1 MNPQEPPT
9 PPREIPPTPEAEGY
23 IIDSF
28 LGGGNFGFVWSAI
41 QEGTMRPVALKF
53 LAPWHHCG
61 PASLRFERE
70 TEIASS
76 LEHPS
81 IARIFTTGLSPS
93 GRWIAMELIDGPT
106 LDAWATS
113 PSVSLREK
121 LTAFLKICDATLHA
135 HQAGIIHR
143 DLKPENILV
152 TSDGTP
158 KIVDFG
164 IAARTV
170 SATLD
175 VTLTRNGELIGSLPW
190 MAPEQ
195 ARCDWQN
202 VSTLSDIY
210 SLGCILFLLLTGQ
223 RPISGNSNFS
233 NALAAAQSGDK
244 PSPRSICRS
253 IPADLSTI
261 TAKCLSPDPARRYQS
276 AAELRDDIARWLNGD
291 PVHAEASALYWIS
304 RKLRRH
310 WAPATAACLLLA
322 ATGAAAASSYHAAR
336 SVATARAATLH
347 EAKELASLILLR
359 CKPVLEK
366 AGRKDEIA
374 NLEGQIA
381 SFDWSLGQPDAK
393 GNAYDSRRFRAR
405 EASFSAEIHARN
417 GQWPESFR
425 MWQRAVAHLQSL
437 HADHP
442 DTRFYAEELAHA
454 AAGKQLALLKCDYFE
469 DAVAAARL
477 VGQTIGSHPIEG
489 RASGSILAESAEIL
503 AETAEV
509 CAEQRK
515 PLPPDTLPLASRFAD
530 LLCTSCDGSFDG
542 ILHSASSQRS
552 HARILSLSSK
562 HDAALAT
569 ALKARA
575 TAEQALATEP
585 GSESAAIVMSN
596 CLTTLAE
603 ALHDAGRLTESAT
616 TLAQALN
623 FRSRN
628 GELILPTN
636 ASPQPV
642 ARLAVAMERLSNS
655 FASRADASAAATILS
670 KAEAIWKVVGPHAR
684 SEKGQLRWGLVALK
698 HAQQAALAKRS
709 SDAIAAAAS
718 AYSRLLTLNEKSK
731 LDHCVRLLGAAEAA
745 VILAEHNAPSA
756 KGKTSWASLSS
767 KILSKAHTQLLS
779 EGPDALSQHEPRLR
793 ELEKRR
799 ELLPSVV
806 SRF

>member
-1 MNPQEPPT
+1 MNPSATST
-9 PPREIPPTPEAEGY
+9 PPGQIPPTPEADGY
-23 IIDSF
+23 VIDSF

-81 IARIFTTGLSPS
+81 IARIFTTGQSHS

-106 LDAWATS
+106 LDAWAAA
-113 PSVSLREK
+113 PSVSLRKK
-121 LTAFLKICDATLHA
+121 LTAFLKVCDATLHA

-175 VTLTRNGELIGSLPW
+175 VTLTSNGELIGSLPW

-223 RPISGNSNFS
+223 RPISGNSSFS
-233 NALAAAQSGDK
+233 NALAAAQAGDK

-261 TAKCLSPDPARRYQS
+261 TAKCLSPNPARRYQS

-291 PVHAEASALYWIS
+291 PVHAEASTLYWIS

-336 SVATARAATLH
+336 SVATARADTLH
-347 EAKELASLILLR
+347 EARELASLILLR

-366 AGRKDEIA
+366 AGRKDEVA
-374 NLEGQIA
+374 NLEAQIA
-381 SFDWSLGQPDAK
+381 SFDWSLGQPDAP
-393 GNAYDSRRFRAR
+393 GSAYDFRRFGAR
-405 EASFSAEIHARN
+405 VATITAGSHATSSRWPASFH
-417 GQWPESFR
+417 
-425 MWQRAVAHLQSL
+425 MWRRAVAHLQSL

-442 DTRFYAEELAHA
+442 GTRLYAEELAHA
-454 AAGKQLALLKCDYFE
+454 AAGKQLALLKCQMPD
-469 DAVAAARL
+469 DSIAAAHL
-477 VGQTIGSHPIEG
+477 VEQAISSHPFDG
-489 RASGSILAESAEIL
+489 RTSGSLLAEVSEVL

-509 CAEQRK
+509 CAEQQK
-515 PLPPDTLPLASRFAD
+515 PLPAATLPLASRFAD
-530 LLCTSCDGSFDG
+530 LLRTNCDGTFES
-542 ILHSASSQRS
+542 ILNNACGQRS
-552 HARILSLSSK
+552 HARILSLSSQHK
-562 HDAALAT
+562 SALDAAFTAT
-569 ALKARA
+569 T
-575 TAEQALATEP
+575 TAEQALAAEP
-585 GSESAAIVMSN
+585 GSETAAIVMSN

-603 ALHDAGRLTESAT
+603 ALHDAGRLTEADTS
-616 TLAQALN
+616 LQKALSI
-623 FRSRN
+623 RSRN
-628 GELILPTN
+628 GELILPAN
-636 ASPQPV
+636 ASAQPAV
-642 ARLAVAMERLSNS
+642 RLAVAMERLGDS
-655 FASRADASAAATILS
+655 FITRADASTAATILS
-670 KAEAIWKVVGPHAR
+670 KAESIWKVIVPHSR

-718 AYSRLLTLNEKSK
+718 AYSRLLNLNEKSK
-731 LDHCVRLLGAAEAA
+731 IDHCVRLLGAAEAA
-745 VILAEHNAPSA
+745 IILAEHNAPST
-756 KGKTSWASLSS
+756 KGKTSWTSLSS
-767 KILSKAHTQLLS
+767 KLISKAHTQVLS
-779 EGPDALSQHEPRLR
+779 EGPDALNQHEPRLR

>member
-1 MNPQEPPT
+1 MKPPATPT
-9 PPREIPPTPEAEGY
+9 PQGKIPPTPEADGY

-81 IARIFTTGLSPS
+81 IARIFATGQSPS

-106 LDAWATS
+106 LDAWANP
-113 PSVSLREK
+113 PSVSLRQK
-121 LTAFLKICDATLHA
+121 LSAFHKVCDATLHA

-152 TSDGTP
+152 TADGTP

-170 SATLD
+170 GATLD

-210 SLGCILFLLLTGQ
+210 SLGCILLQLLTGQ
-223 RPISGNSNFS
+223 RPISGNSSFS

-244 PSPRSICRS
+244 PSPGSICRS

-261 TAKCLSPDPARRYQS
+261 TTKCLFPDPARRYQS

-291 PVHAEASALYWIS
+291 PVHAEASTLYWIS

-310 WAPATAACLLLA
+310 WAPATAACLFLA
-322 ATGAAAASSYHAAR
+322 ATGAAAASSYLAAR
-336 SVATARAATLH
+336 SVATARADTLH
-347 EAKELASLILLR
+347 EARELASLILLR
-359 CKPVLEK
+359 CKPALEK
-366 AGRKDEIA
+366 AGRKDEITS
-374 NLEGQIA
+374 LEGQIA
-381 SFDWSLGQPDAK
+381 SFDWSLGQPDAQ
-393 GNAYDSRRFRAR
+393 GSAYDFRRFRAR
-405 EASFSAEIHARN
+405 VATFTAESHARN

-425 MWQRAVAHLQSL
+425 MWQRAITHLQSL

-442 DTRFYAEELAHA
+442 GTRYYAEELAHA
-454 AAGKQLALLKCDYFE
+454 AAGKQLALLKCHYLE
-469 DAVAAARL
+469 AAVSAAQFVA
-477 VGQTIGSHPIEG
+477 QTIGSHPCD
-489 RASGSILAESAEIL
+489 GSLLAEVSEVL

-509 CAEQRK
+509 CAEQQK
-515 PLPPDTLPLASRFAD
+515 PLPAATLPLASQFAD
-530 LLCTSCDGSFDG
+530 LLRTNCDGTFES
-542 ILHSASSQRS
+542 ILNNACGQRS
-552 HARILSLSSK
+552 HARILSISSQHK
-562 HDAALAT
+562 SALDAAFTAT
-569 ALKARA
+569 T
-575 TAEQALATEP
+575 TAEQALAAEP
-585 GSESAAIVMSN
+585 GSETAAIVMSN

-603 ALHDAGRLTESAT
+603 ALHDAGRLTEADTS
-616 TLAQALN
+616 LQKALSI
-623 FRSRN
+623 RSRN
-628 GELILPTN
+628 GELILPAN
-636 ASPQPV
+636 ASAQPAV
-642 ARLAVAMERLSNS
+642 RLAVAMERLGDS
-655 FASRADASAAATILS
+655 FITRADASKAATILS
-670 KAEAIWKVVGPHAR
+670 KAESIWKVIGPHSR

-698 HAQQAALAKRS
+698 HAQQAALAQRS
-709 SDAIAAAAS
+709 GDAIAAAAS
-718 AYSRLLTLNEKSK
+718 AYSQLFNLNEKSK

-745 VILAEHNAPSA
+745 IILAEHNAPST
-756 KGKTSWASLSS
+756 KGKTSWTSLSS
-767 KILSKAHTQLLS
+767 KLISKAHTQVLS
-779 EGPDALSQHEPRLR
+779 EGPDALNQHEPRLR

>member
-9 PPREIPPTPEAEGY
+9 PPREIPPPPEAEGY
-23 IIDSF
+23 VIDSF

-106 LDAWATS
+106 LDAWAAS

-121 LTAFLKICDATLHA
+121 LTAFLKVCDATLHA

-223 RPISGNSNFS
+223 RPISGRSSFS

-244 PSPRSICRS
+244 PSPRSICHS

-366 AGRKDEIA
+366 AGRQDEIA

-381 SFDWSLGQPDAK
+381 SFDWSLGQPDAP
-393 GNAYDSRRFRAR
+393 GSAYDFRRFRAR
-405 EASFSAEIHARN
+405 VATFTAENHARN

-425 MWQRAVAHLQSL
+425 MWQRAITHLQSL

-442 DTRFYAEELAHA
+442 ATRFYAEELAHA
-454 AAGKQLALLKCDYFE
+454 TAGKQLALLKCHYLE
-469 DAVAAARL
+469 AAVSAAQS
-477 VGQTIGSHPIEG
+477 VEQTIGSLPFEG
-489 RASGSILAESAEIL
+489 SASGSLLAEVSEVL
-503 AETAEV
+503 AETSEV
-509 CAEQRK
+509 CAEQQK
-515 PLPPDTLPLASRFAD
+515 PLPPATLPLASRFAD
-530 LLCTSCDGSFDG
+530 LLRTNCDGTFES
-542 ILHSASSQRS
+542 ILNSAHGQRS
-552 HARILSLSSK
+552 HARILSLSS
-562 HDAALAT
+562 HHEAALDAALKAT
-569 ALKARA
+569 A
-575 TAEQALATEP
+575 TAEQALAAEP
-585 GSESAAIVMSN
+585 GSETAAVVMSN

-603 ALHDAGRLTESAT
+603 ALHDANRLTEADT
-616 TLAQALN
+616 TLQKALGM
-623 FRSRN
+623 RSRN

-636 ASPQPV
+636 ASAQPA
-642 ARLAVAMERLSNS
+642 ARLAVAMERLGDS
-655 FASRADASAAATILS
+655 FISRKDASAAATILS
-670 KAEAIWKVVGPHAR
+670 KAESIWKVVGPHAR
-684 SEKGQLRWGLVALK
+684 SEKGLLRWGLVALK

-709 SDAIAAAAS
+709 RDAIAAAAS
-718 AYSRLLTLNEKSK
+718 AYSRLFSLNEKSK
-731 LDHCVRLLGAAEAA
+731 LDHCARLLGAAEAA

-767 KILSKAHTQLLS
+767 KLISKAHTQLLS
-779 EGPDALSQHEPRLR
+779 EGPDALNRHEPRLR
-793 ELEKRR
+793 DLEKRR
-799 ELLPSVV
+799 ELLPSVA